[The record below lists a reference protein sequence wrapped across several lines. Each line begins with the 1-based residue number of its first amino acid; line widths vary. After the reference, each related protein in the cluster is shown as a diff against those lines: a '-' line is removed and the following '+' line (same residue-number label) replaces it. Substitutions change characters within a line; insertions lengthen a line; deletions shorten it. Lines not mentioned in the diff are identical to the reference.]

1 MRSWLTGTGSIIL
14 SSDDEL
20 APRRDK
26 GKGKEEP
33 KKRFRTSLTPP
44 PEMTQ
49 AQLQGIRDIIEY
61 VDTSTEQMI
70 SIPHHCH
77 PPHVSRPSARGAPSS
92 LTFSPFSPTR

>member
-1 MRSWLTGTGSIIL
+1 L
-14 SSDDEL
+14 SSDDEV

-61 VDTSTEQMI
+61 VDTS
-70 SIPHHCH
+70 
-77 PPHVSRPSARGAPSS
+77 RNR
-92 LTFSPFSPTR
+92 